1 MTTQAAEVAKR
12 RTFAII
18 SHPDAGKTTITER
31 LLLMGKAIEVAGTVK
46 SRKSDRHATSD
57 WMEMEKQ
64 RGISIT
70 TSVMQF
76 PYREHMINLL
86 DTPGHEDFSEDT
98 YRTLTAVD
106 SALMVLDGG
115 KGVEPRT
122 IALMDVCRL
131 RDTPIVSFINKLDR
145 DIRDPIELLDEIE
158 AVLKIKA
165 APITWPIGC
174 YRDFKGVYHLADDYI
189 IVYTPGHGHERTEVK
204 IIEKLD
210 SDEARKHIG
219 DEYERFIE
227 QLELVQGACHEFNS
241 EEFLA
246 GQLTPVFFGT
256 ALGNFGVDHVLDA
269 IVDWAPK
276 PLARAANERVVEPV
290 EEKFSGFVFK
300 IQANMDPKHRDRIA
314 FMRIC
319 SGHYEKGMKMRHAR
333 LGKDVRI
340 ADALT
345 FFSSEREMLEE
356 AWAGDIIGLH
366 NHGTIQIGDTFTEGE
381 NLGFTGIPHFA
392 PELFRRVRLKD
403 PLKSKQLRQGLQ
415 ELAEEGA
422 TQVFFPERNNDII
435 LGAVGVLQFDVVAS
449 RLKEEYKVECAY
461 EAINVWSARWIEC
474 SDEKKLKEFTD
485 KAYENLA
492 IDGGGHLTYLAPT
505 RVNLALMEERWPDV
519 KFRATREHHWLP
531 GDRQAGRCRS
541 TQRRRRGKTRR
552 LARLGLLHPANPA
565 QGPQQDA
572 CVPGG
577 NLRSSDRRHHL
588 QG

>member
-1 MTTQAAEVAKR
+1 MPNTIEKEVGKR

-31 LLLMGKAIEVAGTVK
+31 LLLMGQAINVAGTVK
-46 SRKSDRHATSD
+46 ARKSDRHATSD
-57 WMEMEKQ
+57 WMAMEKQ
-64 RGISIT
+64 RGISVS

-122 IALMDVCRL
+122 IALMEVCRL
-131 RDTPIVSFINKLDR
+131 RDTPIVSFVNKLDR

-158 AVLKIKA
+158 AVLNIQA

-174 YRDFKGVYHLADDYI
+174 YRDFKGVYHLEGDYI
-189 IVYTPGHGHERTEVK
+189 IVYQPGHGHERTERQ

-210 SDEARKHIG
+210 SDAARAHLG
-219 DEYERFIE
+219 DLYDSFVEE
-227 QLELVQGACHEFNS
+227 LELVQGACHSFDRQA
-241 EEFLA
+241 FLD
-246 GQLTPVFFGT
+246 GRMTPVFFGT
-256 ALGNFGVDHVLDA
+256 ALGNFGVDQVLDA
-269 IVDWAPK
+269 IVDWAPM
-276 PLARAANERVVEPV
+276 PLARPANERKVEAIEAP
-290 EEKFSGFVFK
+290 FTGFIFK

-319 SGHYEKGMKMRHAR
+319 SGHYEKGMKLHQVRT
-333 LGKDVRI
+333 GKDVRI

-345 FFSSEREMLEE
+345 FFAAEREHLEE

-381 NLGFTGIPHFA
+381 KLGFTGIPHFA

-449 RLKEEYKVECAY
+449 RLKEEYKVECLY
-461 EAINVWSARWIEC
+461 EPVNVWSARWIE
-474 SDEKKLKEFTD
+474 SDDKKKLEEFRN
-485 KAYENLA
+485 KAMENLA
-492 IDGGGHLTYLAPT
+492 VDGGGHLTYLAPT
-505 RVNLALMEERWPDV
+505 RVNLSLTEERWPEIR
-519 KFRATREHHWLP
+519 FRATREHH
-531 GDRQAGRCRS
+531 
-541 TQRRRRGKTRR
+541 
-552 LARLGLLHPANPA
+552 
-565 QGPQQDA
+565 
-572 CVPGG
+572 
-577 NLRSSDRRHHL
+577 
-588 QG
+588 

>member
-18 SHPDAGKTTITER
+18 SHPDAGKTTITEK
-31 LLLMGKAIEVAGTVK
+31 LLLMGKAIAVAGTVK

-122 IALMDVCRL
+122 IALMEVCRL

-174 YRDFKGVYHLADDYI
+174 YKDFKGVYHLADDRI
-189 IVYTPGHGHERTEVK
+189 IVYVPGHGHERIETKV
-204 IIEKLD
+204 IEKLD
-210 SDEARKHIG
+210 SDEARAHLG
-219 DEYERFIE
+219 DLYDNFVEE
-227 QLELVQGACHEFNS
+227 LELVQGACHEFDKDA
-241 EEFLA
+241 FLK
-246 GQLTPVFFGT
+246 GEMTPVFFGT
-256 ALGNFGVDHVLDA
+256 ALGNFGVDQVLDC
-269 IVDWAPK
+269 IVDWAPQ
-276 PLARAANERVVEPV
+276 PLSRATHERSVEPT

-319 SGHYEKGMKMRHAR
+319 SGKYEKGMKMRHVR
-333 LGKDVRI
+333 LGKDVKI

-345 FFSSEREMLEE
+345 FFSSEREQLEE
-356 AWAGDIIGLH
+356 AYAGDIIGLH
-366 NHGTIQIGDTFTEGE
+366 NHGTIQIGDTFSEGE
-381 NLGFTGIPHFA
+381 NFGFTGIPHFA

-422 TQVFFPERNNDII
+422 TQVFFLERNNDII

-474 SDEKKLKEFTD
+474 DDEKKLKEFKD
-485 KAYENLA
+485 KAFENLSV
-492 IDGGGHLTYLAPT
+492 DGGGHLTYLAPT
-505 RVNLALMEERWPDV
+505 RVNLSLMEERWPDIR
-519 KFRATREHHWLP
+519 FRATREHH
-531 GDRQAGRCRS
+531 
-541 TQRRRRGKTRR
+541 
-552 LARLGLLHPANPA
+552 
-565 QGPQQDA
+565 
-572 CVPGG
+572 
-577 NLRSSDRRHHL
+577 
-588 QG
+588 

>member
-1 MTTQAAEVAKR
+1 MTTQAAEFAKR

-18 SHPDAGKTTITER
+18 SHPDAGKTTITEK
-31 LLLMGKAIEVAGTVK
+31 LLLMGKAIAVAGTVK

-122 IALMDVCRL
+122 IALMEVCRL

-174 YRDFKGVYHLADDYI
+174 YKDFKGVYHLADDRI
-189 IVYTPGHGHERTEVK
+189 IVYVPGHGHERIETKV
-204 IIEKLD
+204 IEKLD
-210 SDEARKHIG
+210 SDEARAHLG
-219 DEYERFIE
+219 DLYDNFVEE
-227 QLELVQGACHEFNS
+227 LELVQGACHEFDKDA
-241 EEFLA
+241 FLK
-246 GQLTPVFFGT
+246 GEMTPVFFGT
-256 ALGNFGVDHVLDA
+256 ALGNFGVDQVLDC
-269 IVDWAPK
+269 IVDWAPQ
-276 PLARAANERVVEPV
+276 PLSRATHERSVEPT

-319 SGHYEKGMKMRHAR
+319 SGKYEKGMKMRHVR
-333 LGKDVRI
+333 LGKDVKI

-345 FFSSEREMLEE
+345 FFSSEREQLEE
-356 AWAGDIIGLH
+356 AYAGDIIGLH
-366 NHGTIQIGDTFTEGE
+366 NHGTIQIGDTFSEGE
-381 NLGFTGIPHFA
+381 NFGFTGIPHFA

-474 SDEKKLKEFTD
+474 DDEKKLKEFKD
-485 KAYENLA
+485 KAFENLSV
-492 IDGGGHLTYLAPT
+492 DGGGHLTYLAPT
-505 RVNLALMEERWPDV
+505 RVNLSLMEERWPDIR
-519 KFRATREHHWLP
+519 FRATREHH
-531 GDRQAGRCRS
+531 
-541 TQRRRRGKTRR
+541 
-552 LARLGLLHPANPA
+552 
-565 QGPQQDA
+565 
-572 CVPGG
+572 
-577 NLRSSDRRHHL
+577 
-588 QG
+588 

>member
-18 SHPDAGKTTITER
+18 SHPDAGKTTITEK
-31 LLLMGKAIEVAGTVK
+31 LLLMGKAIAVAGTVK

-122 IALMDVCRL
+122 IALMEVCRL

-174 YRDFKGVYHLADDYI
+174 YKDFKGVYHLADDRI
-189 IVYTPGHGHERTEVK
+189 IVYVPGHGHERIETKV
-204 IIEKLD
+204 IEKLD
-210 SDEARKHIG
+210 SDEARAHLG
-219 DEYERFIE
+219 DLYDNFVEE
-227 QLELVQGACHEFNS
+227 LELVQGACHEFDKDA
-241 EEFLA
+241 FLK
-246 GQLTPVFFGT
+246 GEMTPVFFGT
-256 ALGNFGVDHVLDA
+256 ALGNFGVDQVLDC
-269 IVDWAPK
+269 IVDWAPQ
-276 PLARAANERVVEPV
+276 PLSRATHERSVEPT

-319 SGHYEKGMKMRHAR
+319 SGKYEKGMKMRHVR
-333 LGKDVRI
+333 LGKDVKI

-345 FFSSEREMLEE
+345 FFSSEREQLEE
-356 AWAGDIIGLH
+356 AYAGDIIGLH
-366 NHGTIQIGDTFTEGE
+366 NHGTIQIGDTFSEGE
-381 NLGFTGIPHFA
+381 NFGFTGIPHFA

-474 SDEKKLKEFTD
+474 DDEKKLKEFKD
-485 KAYENLA
+485 KAFENLSV
-492 IDGGGHLTYLAPT
+492 DSGGHLTYLAPT
-505 RVNLALMEERWPDV
+505 RVNLSLMEERWPDIR
-519 KFRATREHHWLP
+519 FRATREHH
-531 GDRQAGRCRS
+531 
-541 TQRRRRGKTRR
+541 
-552 LARLGLLHPANPA
+552 
-565 QGPQQDA
+565 
-572 CVPGG
+572 
-577 NLRSSDRRHHL
+577 
-588 QG
+588 

>member
-1 MTTQAAEVAKR
+1 MSAAVQEIARR

-18 SHPDAGKTTITER
+18 SHPDAGKTTLTEK
-31 LLLMGKAIEVAGTVK
+31 LLWFGGAIQVAGEIRA
-46 SRKSDRHATSD
+46 RKAARHATSD
-57 WMEMEKQ
+57 WMELEKQ
-64 RGISIT
+64 RGISVT
-70 TSVMQF
+70 SSVMQF
-76 PYREHMINLL
+76 PYRDCVINLL

-122 IALMDVCRL
+122 IALMEVCRL

-174 YRDFKGVYHLADDYI
+174 YKDFKGVYHLADDRI
-189 IVYTPGHGHERTEVK
+189 IVYVPGHGHERTEQKV
-204 IIEKLD
+204 INKLD
-210 SDEARKHIG
+210 SDEARAHLG
-219 DEYERFIE
+219 DMYERFVE
-227 QLELVQGACHEFNS
+227 ELELVQGACHEFDQAA
-241 EEFLA
+241 FLK
-246 GQLTPVFFGT
+246 GEMTPVFFGT
-256 ALGNFGVDHVLDA
+256 ALGNFGVDQVLDC
-269 IVDWAPK
+269 IVDWAPQ
-276 PLARAANERVVEPV
+276 PLSRATHERSVEPT

-319 SGHYEKGMKMRHAR
+319 SGKYEKGMKMRHVR
-333 LGKDVRI
+333 IKKDLKI

-345 FFSSEREMLEE
+345 FFSSEREQLEE
-356 AWAGDIIGLH
+356 AYAGDIIGLH
-366 NHGTIQIGDTFTEGE
+366 NHGTIQIGDTFSEGE
-381 NLGFTGIPHFA
+381 NFGFTGIPHFA

-474 SDEKKLKEFTD
+474 SDKKKLEEFKD
-485 KAYENLA
+485 KAFENLA
-492 IDGGGHLTYLAPT
+492 VDGGGHLTYLAPT
-505 RVNLALMEERWPDV
+505 RVNLSLMEERWPDIT
-519 KFRATREHHWLP
+519 FRATREHH
-531 GDRQAGRCRS
+531 
-541 TQRRRRGKTRR
+541 
-552 LARLGLLHPANPA
+552 
-565 QGPQQDA
+565 
-572 CVPGG
+572 
-577 NLRSSDRRHHL
+577 
-588 QG
+588 